1 MSDKKTVIFVIVLS
15 IILISITLII
25 FLPRDKIKELE
36 KIDKTNITELDLI
49 YRVLEGRNE
58 TIDLLI
64 EYVHVS
70 TKIIDETEERLEDLE
85 VRYAEIQDRM
95 DRLQLKSD

>member
-1 MSDKKTVIFVIVLS
+1 MSNKMAMIFIILIS
-15 IILISITLII
+15 IILISMTYVI
-25 FLPRDKIKELE
+25 FLPRNKIEELE
-36 KIDKTNITELDLI
+36 KIDKINITELDLI
-49 YRVLEGRNE
+49 YRVLEGMNE

-70 TKIIDETEERLEDLE
+70 TEIIDETEERLEDLE